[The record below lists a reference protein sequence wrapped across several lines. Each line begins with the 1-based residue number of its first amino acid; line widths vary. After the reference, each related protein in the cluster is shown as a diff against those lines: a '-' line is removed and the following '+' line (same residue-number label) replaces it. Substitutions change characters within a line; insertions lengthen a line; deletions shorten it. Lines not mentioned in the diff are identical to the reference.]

1 MLTYAFNVYTLKYLM
16 KVDILFILTKISY
29 GIYLLCPTCLS
40 RNAVTIGTSVGELMT
55 L

>member
-1 MLTYAFNVYTLKYLM
+1 MLTYAFNVYALKYLM
-16 KVDILFILTKISY
+16 KVDILFILTKVSY
-29 GIYLLCPTCLS
+29 GIYLLCPTGLS

>member
-29 GIYLLCPTCLS
+29 GIYFLRPGCLS
-40 RNAVTIGTSVGELMT
+40 RNADTILK
-55 L
+55 